1 MRVRLFY
8 QPTYEPVIKVFFS
21 QNTNTNI
28 YADHRYICAVAVY
41 LGFADARGTCC
52 RTGTAKTRV
61 YLCNPTTAGTCRNA
75 SSYVFFDAVHPSEA
89 ANVFLAESMVEAGIE
104 LVT

>member
-1 MRVRLFY
+1 MAL
-8 QPTYEPVIKVFFS
+8 
-21 QNTNTNI
+21 
-28 YADHRYICAVAVY
+28 

-75 SSYVFFDAVHPSEA
+75 SSYVFFDGVHPSEA
-89 ANVFLAESMVEAGIE
+89 ANLFMAESMVEAGIE